1 MRQSGKTVSPMSNE
15 GRNLYVV
22 EHITDAVLKLMKTT
36 HLNDISIS
44 QICDEADVGRASF
57 YRNFESKEDV
67 IARELKKRL
76 DEWWLSA
83 IVKPDFNFV
92 RALFEHYYEN
102 SEICILLYRQGL
114 SHLSLQSV
122 LSACGPK
129 EEQENVNAYGAAF
142 FSYGLYGWIEEWFK
156 RGMQETP
163 KEMAALWEKH
173 NK

>member
-1 MRQSGKTVSPMSNE
+1 MCYNSLTETRRSG
-15 GRNLYVV
+15 LYGQQ
-22 EHITDAVLKLMKTT
+22 TLP
-36 HLNDISIS
+36 NDIQKKIFSH
-44 QICDEADVGRASF
+44 
-57 YRNFESKEDV
+57 RNFDSKEDV
-67 IARELKKRL
+67 IAKELKKRL

-129 EEQENVNAYGAAF
+129 DEQENFDAYGAAF
-142 FSYGLYGWIEEWFK
+142 FAYGLYGWIEEWFK

-163 KEMAALWEKH
+163 VEMAELWEKH
-173 NK
+173 NNK